1 MVQDVVCGCRVM
13 FASWCCRAFLLL
25 SLVDVEGKRREKSGA
40 VNKSTRVYINIA
52 DANLF
57 YMMYRAERALG

>member
-1 MVQDVVCGCRVM
+1 M
-13 FASWCCRAFLLL
+13 LL

-40 VNKSTRVYINIA
+40 VNKSTHVYINIA

>member
-1 MVQDVVCGCRVM
+1 M

-40 VNKSTRVYINIA
+40 VNKSTHVYINIA